1 MDKLINSDMESAVKP
16 TSLST
21 LVVLVLF
28 SLSSSIWASPD
39 LGGYVET
46 DTRWRPGDNE
56 QYTWNENRLGLKIDV
71 QSEGAAG
78 YGELRFRNQGF
89 ADISQSDQLCDGDR
103 IQPSRLEIYEGY
115 VDIYGFLFDNL
126 DMRIGKQRVAWGTAD
141 KLNVVDNLNPDDFED
156 ILDFSLKLPTVSLRL
171 DYYPGDFIVTAV
183 MIPVFTPARSLPQ
196 SWQAPIRLP
205 LPSDMDLRTLD
216 DEVILP
222 DNRPQ
227 ESAAFGIRIKK
238 AIVNYDW
245 SLSYVYNRDEW
256 AIPTTLGITKDSA
269 SDSVDVHMT
278 LEYPRQ
284 HVVGMDM
291 AGTIGDVG
299 VWAEGALFLPEKKI
313 YTRVTFPEET
323 QEQLA
328 LDNKPYL
335 KYVVGG
341 DYTFRNGIYIN
352 AQYLHGFFTDR
363 GAGNLEDYFLIA
375 FEKKF
380 FHEDLK
386 VRTVFAAEVAN
397 FSDFKDHSAFFGGP
411 EVTYYPRDN
420 VELIA
425 GSFLLEGDTS
435 TQFGQ
440 FKSNDEIYI
449 KVKYSF

>member
-1 MDKLINSDMESAVKP
+1 MDKLIDNDMESVVKI

-28 SLSSSIWASPD
+28 FLSRSIWAGPD
-39 LGGYVET
+39 IGGYVET
-46 DTRWRPGDNE
+46 DTRWRPEGDD
-56 QYTWNENRLGLKIDV
+56 QYTWNENRLGLKIDI

-78 YGELRFRNQGF
+78 YGELRFRHQGF

-115 VDIYGFLFDNL
+115 VDVYGLLFDNL

-171 DYYPGDFIVTAV
+171 DYYPGDFTVTAV

-205 LPSDMDLRTLD
+205 LSSGMDLRTID

-222 DNRPQ
+222 DNRPE
-227 ESAAFGIRIKK
+227 ESAAFGTRIQKS
-238 AIVNYDW
+238 ISDYDW

-256 AIPTTLGITKDSA
+256 AIPITLDIIEDDA
-269 SDSVDVHMT
+269 SDSVDVNLT
-278 LEYPRQ
+278 LEYPKQ

-299 VWAEGALFLPEKKI
+299 VWAEGALFIPEDRI
-313 YTRVTFPEET
+313 YTVVNSSDGTERL
-323 QEQLA
+323 LA
-328 LDNKPYL
+328 LDNKPYF

-341 DYTFRNGIYIN
+341 DYTFHNGIYIN

-386 VRTVFAAEVAN
+386 VRTVFAAEVSD
-397 FSDFKDHSAFFGGP
+397 FSDFENRSAFFGGP
-411 EVTYYPRDN
+411 EVTYYPKDN
-420 VELIA
+420 VELVA
-425 GSFLLEGDTS
+425 GSFLLGGGSS

-440 FKSNDEIYI
+440 FRSNDEIYT